1 MIATTIMISTRV
13 KPVRFWFGLLIIE
26 LAARCGRCF
35 AVILDCSLVAKW
47 AALVEAVLMPERMT
61 LIFRL
66 AMARFLRAC
75 AHSSEPLK
83 GSFRDE
89 MVCHFSF

>member
-1 MIATTIMISTRV
+1 
-13 KPVRFWFGLLIIE
+13 
-26 LAARCGRCF
+26 
-35 AVILDCSLVAKW
+35 VAKW